1 MASMDT
7 REGSF
12 QIAAS
17 KKKKVSV
24 SPSILLA
31 SQLTTLPLSY
41 KNKTPLIAMSIDPKF
56 NK

>member
-12 QIAAS
+12 QTAAS

-24 SPSILLA
+24 SPILPA

-41 KNKTPLIAMSIDPKF
+41 KNKTPLIATSIDPKF